1 MLIVEVVKGKIDKA
15 IKLMRRKINKTK
27 LKQELRDNKHYT
39 KKSEKKRIKMRK
51 AKYIQNK
58 KHETED

>member
-15 IKLMRRKINKTK
+15 IKLMRRKVNKTK

-39 KKSEKKRIKMRK
+39 KKSEKKRIKIQK

-58 KHETED
+58 KHEADD